1 MIRRLLV
8 IAALGVLLSGCYMVP
23 MALIGPATSG
33 FKTASII
40 QSGITTSAS
49 YIVQK
54 TTGKTIGEHAFDA
67 VFSDDIEAILKQA
80 YFPKKNQTKLIK
92 PGLKSIQ
99 VHKD

>member
-1 MIRRLLV
+1 MIRRLLE
-8 IAALGVLLSGCYMVP
+8 IATLGVLLSGCYMVP

-33 FKTASII
+33 F
-40 QSGITTSAS
+40 
-49 YIVQK
+49 
-54 TTGKTIGEHAFDA
+54 
-67 VFSDDIEAILKQA
+67 LKQA